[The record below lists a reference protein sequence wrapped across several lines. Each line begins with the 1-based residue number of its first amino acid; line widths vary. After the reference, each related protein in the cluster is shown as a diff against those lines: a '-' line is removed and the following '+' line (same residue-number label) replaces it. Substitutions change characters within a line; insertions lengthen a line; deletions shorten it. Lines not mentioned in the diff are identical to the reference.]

1 MRGSAGDIQPATKI
15 AKGIIQTANFA
26 DGQYDKALE
35 KFAETA
41 IIPGASEDG
50 LRIKIVVSI

>member
-15 AKGIIQTANFA
+15 AKAIIQTANFA
-26 DGQYDKALE
+26 DEQYDKVLE
-35 KFAETA
+35 KFAETT

-50 LRIKIVVSI
+50 LRLKIVISI

>member
-1 MRGSAGDIQPATKI
+1 MRGSVGAIQSENEI
-15 AKGIIQTANFA
+15 AKAIIQTANFA
-26 DGQYDKALE
+26 DEQYDKVLE
-35 KFAETA
+35 KFAETT